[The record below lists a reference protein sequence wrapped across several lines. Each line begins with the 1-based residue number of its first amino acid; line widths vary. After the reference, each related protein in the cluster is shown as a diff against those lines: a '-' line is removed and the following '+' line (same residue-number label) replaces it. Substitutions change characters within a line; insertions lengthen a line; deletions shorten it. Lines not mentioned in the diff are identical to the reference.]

1 MSTPQQKRTVEILGR
16 PFTLQLTTN
25 AMARAEVESGL
36 SFDEIIG
43 WVQRGAVAGV
53 RAFAFMLLAEH
64 QKKMTVAQVG
74 ELIDECGGSIAF
86 MDLISEQV
94 GPLMAATTPDP
105 DDAKELG
112 LTDRP
117 QKAQAKNSDV
127 VGIGTRSS
135 SRRARSA

>member
-36 SFDEIIG
+36 SFDEIIS

-86 MDLISEQV
+86 MDLISDQV
-94 GPLMAATTPDP
+94 GPLMEATTPDP

-117 QKAQAKNSDV
+117 PQAQAKKRSAD
-127 VGIGTRSS
+127 GIGIVSS
-135 SRRARSA
+135 SRRAKSA